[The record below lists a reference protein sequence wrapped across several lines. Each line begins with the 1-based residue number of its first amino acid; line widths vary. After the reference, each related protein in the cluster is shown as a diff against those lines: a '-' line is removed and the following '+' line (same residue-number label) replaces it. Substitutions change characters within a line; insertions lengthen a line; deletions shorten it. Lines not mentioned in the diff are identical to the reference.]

1 MSSKILLRRGTAAEW
16 SSANP
21 ILGTGELGIETDT
34 LKIKIGNGSST
45 WSQLSSYANVTPA
58 QLTSQINSLISAAP
72 ATLDTLNELAAA
84 INNDASFSTTV
95 NNLLT
100 GKVSKSGGDTI
111 TASTASTV
119 GLIVKGAASQT
130 ADLQQW
136 QNSAGEVQVSI
147 KPTSNLTNVLKF
159 TEQYSFAINWGNEA
173 ILSTSSG
180 ELVVSPYGPDR
191 AALIVKGKASQTDNL
206 QEWQNSSG
214 TVLASVSSVGNFY
227 VGNTFSNFGGQTI
240 NGGYVTIAGSLP
252 AIKPL
257 LIRGAASQ
265 TANLQE
271 WQRSDGAIL
280 SSVSS
285 DGTTTLGSMQITA
298 GTHKAYGPFE
308 ILNNA
313 AGNSIFSVIGSSQGA
328 YGSLTIG
335 IKNTDNA
342 NNRNWRLLVGGGGFA
357 GQSGNYIGEGGLVFT
372 ENNPND
378 SSSADRAGF
387 RRGGQ
392 FALGGL
398 NTYSAS
404 LSVTPLSTSTIG
416 QVIRANA
423 SQTANLQE
431 WQQSDG
437 SATYIIDA
445 NGHMYASGSRGLYLN
460 TGFIGDT
467 RFAVASNGA
476 SQIGMIIRGS
486 GSQTANLTEWRNGS
500 DAVLAKVDSAG
511 SITATNYNLS
521 NSLYNIKKTLKKTID
536 PAQNAIAGNTYD
548 LFQIQFSSSL
558 QGIFTMQVSIRNGGY
573 GQSMSYTLPVTYVMD
588 WLSQYGIT
596 NPFTD
601 SSTWVDLTPITFAPR
616 HLMTNDYLKFQARVN
631 NNTIF
636 FRIKLTGQL
645 TSNPLFDVYIQHSE
659 EFANSTVTELSSTG
673 TDFTT
678 SGVLPNFLSSK
689 AGTTAI
695 FNPLTITSSVAA
707 NVPLIAK
714 GAASQ
719 TGDLTQWQNSV
730 GTVLSVVDSAGRIVL
745 GRGSQL
751 ASATF
756 TIQGNTSTYSPDN
769 TSALAN
775 RIIFLRGNTGGNLMA
790 LTSKGDAAQ
799 GVAALV
805 ITNGGFSTEI
815 TGFGYNGNI
824 YTNLQSASTVG
835 LTIKGAISQTANLQ
849 EWQNSSGT
857 VLAKVESTGIFNV
870 NNIANSTL
878 TTALVMDN
886 SGVGTGT
893 GTQII
898 FRYGGGNYASISSV
912 YSGSP
917 TGPDMIFNVGST
929 GAARMRIDNRGTV
942 TINGFQADAQGLIIK
957 GFASQTAN
965 LQEWQNSFGTV
976 TSKINSSGDLGV
988 NYITSVIGGGSQL
1001 SFTNNAEITAYTDN
1015 AARKVLVVKAFASQT
1030 ANLTEWQNSNG
1041 TVLVSISSDGVINKT
1056 GTTNIGP
1063 VLTFANPGVGQDTRF
1078 NFTKSSDAAWLS
1090 VVERSSDNTYYEFGM
1105 SDNPTGGDYFQ
1116 WKFDNYES
1124 AGQGWMPIQIGAM
1137 ATRFTSAVSNWGSYS
1152 IPANTPF
1159 TTLNASASSST
1170 DFQVNKYFPT
1180 NNTAQVL
1187 NKDSGS
1193 GTGTVTLNAQSFTG
1207 TARLG
1212 YWITIE
1218 SGGTTFSWGN
1228 GFTASTPIATG
1239 VAITGSAQTLS
1250 NGVSITLSLT
1260 NHVAG
1265 DRWSFLCF
1273 PRPTVGIG
1281 GDPLLTSMHTVYTAA
1296 AVVGSIIRAAT
1307 SQTANLQEWQDSA
1320 GTIRSYIQSDGR
1332 FVSTLPIRTNSVG
1345 AVGVID
1351 QTIGQFTIF
1360 TDSATRVG
1368 LGIKGAASQTADL
1381 QQWQNSAGTVMAHI
1395 NSIGTFTNRMQI
1407 YADNTQ
1413 SGSFSLVARTNYGTV
1428 TPVSIQAA
1436 ASQTA
1441 DLTQWVNSANTVLAS
1456 ISSSGNLLAGD
1467 ISVGNSSA
1475 YGVGSFGTG
1484 SNSIQQLLIA
1494 NGAAGR
1500 IGLIVKGAASQT
1512 ANLQE
1517 WQNSSG
1523 TVLSRVD
1530 SGGIGRFTYFRIGS
1544 TLDGLYTTSIS
1555 NPAANLAGLAIR
1567 GADAQTANLT
1577 EWQNSAGTVL
1587 AKVQSG
1593 GEISSLGFISTYNSY
1608 MYSGDA
1614 TATPLRVIG
1623 TASQTGDLQRWQ
1635 NSSGTVLT
1643 KIESGGAVN
1652 ISPTST
1658 PNGYSLYLIGAGS
1671 SGIVTMKST
1680 ATSAHAI
1687 QLQNSAN
1694 TVVFKMDLEGRIVP
1708 SSASSI
1714 GLIIRGA
1721 DSQTAN
1727 LQEWQD
1733 SSANVLLSV
1742 SGNTANMDVRTIGN
1756 FYLRTSNNNSINIQ
1770 PYVSAGGPAATFTYN
1785 SIVLGTQAPITAA
1798 SATAQAI
1805 IVKGFASQTANLQE
1819 WQNSSGTVLAR
1830 VDSNGSIYSGL
1841 NLYVSNAAL
1850 FTTSASNYYN
1860 ATVSIDSQGAAYS
1873 GLVIRGR
1880 ASQTANL
1887 QEWQNNSGT
1896 VLAKITASGALD
1908 VTAITVNGAA
1918 ITSTPSTSDVE
1929 LMNIMGA
1936 Y

>member
-21 ILGTGELGIETDT
+21 ILGNGELGIETDT

-72 ATLDTLNELAAA
+72 STLDTLNELAAA

-111 TASTASTV
+111 TSSTASTV

-159 TEQYSFAINWGNEA
+159 TEQWSFAINWGNEA

-180 ELVVSPYGPDR
+180 ELVVSPFGPER
-191 AALIVKGKASQTDNL
+191 AALVVKGKASQTDNL
-206 QEWQNSSG
+206 QEWQNSAGTTLAIIDSAGNWFNSRMYLGAYALYDSRLNINTLNASDKGIVIRGVTSQTGNLQEWQNTGG

-271 WQRSDGAIL
+271 WQRSDGTIL

-313 AGNSIFSVIGSSQGA
+313 SGNSAFSIIGFGQSA
-328 YGSLTIG
+328 NGSLTIG

-342 NNRNWRLLVGGGGFA
+342 NNRNWQLLVGGGGFA
-357 GQSGNYIGEGGLVFT
+357 GQSGNYIGEGGLIFT
-372 ENNPND
+372 EKNPND

-404 LSVTPLSTSTIG
+404 LSVTPLSISTIG

-423 SQTANLQE
+423 SQYANLQE

-437 SATYIIDA
+437 SATYIIDS
-445 NGHMYASGSRGLYLN
+445 NGHMYASSSRGLYLN

-467 RFAVASNGA
+467 RFAVASVGA
-476 SQIGMIIRGS
+476 SQIGMIIRGNA
-486 GSQTANLTEWRNGS
+486 SQTANLTEWRNGS

-558 QGIFTMQVSIRNGGY
+558 QGIFTMQVSIRNAGY

-631 NNTIF
+631 SNTIF

-707 NVPLIAK
+707 NVPLIIK
-714 GAASQ
+714 SAASQ
-719 TGDLTQWQNSV
+719 TGDLQQWQNST
-730 GTVLSVVDSAGRIVL
+730 GTVLSKIDATGNAQFAGFNV
-745 GRGSQL
+745 QN
-751 ASATF
+751 SAT
-756 TIQGNTSTYSPDN
+756 I
-769 TSALAN
+769 
-775 RIIFLRGNTGGNLMA
+775 
-790 LTSKGDAAQ
+790 
-799 GVAALV
+799 
-805 ITNGGFSTEI
+805 NGT
-815 TGFGYNGNI
+815 I
-824 YTNLQSASTVG
+824 YTQAIGSTSDYAGSAISINSGKAVVMTPAAASVG
-835 LTIKGAISQTANLQ
+835 LVIKGAASQTANLQ

-929 GAARMRIDNRGTV
+929 GAPRMRIDNNGNVGINQLLPGQKLDVVGAGRFTGGAYAANQAVTHLEFVTGSSSSGFTHRIVGNTDSAGTPRLSFQTATNATGGSSEVLSIRNDVGSVYV
-942 TINGFQADAQGLIIK
+942 TPYSLSSAGLIVK
-957 GFASQTAN
+957 GFTSQTAN
-965 LQEWQNSFGTV
+965 LQEWQNSAGTV
-976 TSKINSSGDLGV
+976 HLKVAANGDLISGNNTFIGAAYGQIMVRGATDYGASVNINTGYLGTVGLIIRGQASQASDLQQWQNSSGTVLANVKENGNAGFTGITTNGKTATANYDSVFFNLGIGASSNNV
-988 NYITSVIGGGSQL
+988 SWFRVKGSGIADIVSVFEGTNGQTGNLTQWR
-1001 SFTNNAEITAYTDN
+1001 NNAGTI
-1015 AARKVLVVKAFASQT
+1015 LSSFS
-1030 ANLTEWQNSNG
+1030 SNG
-1041 TVLVSISSDGVINKT
+1041 RLAINT
-1056 GTTNIGP
+1056 
-1063 VLTFANPGVGQDTRF
+1063 
-1078 NFTKSSDAAWLS
+1078 SSDAGGRALYVVQPNGGYGS
-1090 VVERSSDNTYYEFGM
+1090 VFEGVGTIPNVTIYAAA
-1105 SDNPTGGDYFQ
+1105 GGV
-1116 WKFDNYES
+1116 
-1124 AGQGWMPIQIGAM
+1124 GL
-1137 ATRFTSAVSNWGSYS
+1137 V
-1152 IPANTPF
+1152 
-1159 TTLNASASSST
+1159 
-1170 DFQVNKYFPT
+1170 
-1180 NNTAQVL
+1180 
-1187 NKDSGS
+1187 
-1193 GTGTVTLNAQSFTG
+1193 
-1207 TARLG
+1207 
-1212 YWITIE
+1212 
-1218 SGGTTFSWGN
+1218 
-1228 GFTASTPIATG
+1228 
-1239 VAITGSAQTLS
+1239 
-1250 NGVSITLSLT
+1250 
-1260 NHVAG
+1260 VAG
-1265 DRWSFLCF
+1265 S
-1273 PRPTVGIG
+1273 
-1281 GDPLLTSMHTVYTAA
+1281 
-1296 AVVGSIIRAAT
+1296 
-1307 SQTANLQEWQDSA
+1307 
-1320 GTIRSYIQSDGR
+1320 
-1332 FVSTLPIRTNSVG
+1332 
-1345 AVGVID
+1345 
-1351 QTIGQFTIF
+1351 
-1360 TDSATRVG
+1360 
-1368 LGIKGAASQTADL
+1368 ASQTADL
-1381 QQWQNSAGTVMAHI
+1381 QQWQDSAGTV
-1395 NSIGTFTNRMQI
+1395 IGRIDGQ
-1407 YADNTQ
+1407 
-1413 SGSFSLVARTNYGTV
+1413 YGTIRS
-1428 TPVSIQAA
+1428 VSGI
-1436 ASQTA
+1436 
-1441 DLTQWVNSANTVLAS
+1441 DLTNTYTGASTITARVNYPSTIPVT
-1456 ISSSGNLLAGD
+1456 I
-1467 ISVGNSSA
+1467 I
-1475 YGVGSFGTG
+1475 
-1484 SNSIQQLLIA
+1484 
-1494 NGAAGR
+1494 
-1500 IGLIVKGAASQT
+1500 GAASQT
-1512 ANLQE
+1512 ANLQ
-1517 WQNSSG
+1517 Q
-1523 TVLSRVD
+1523 
-1530 SGGIGRFTYFRIGS
+1530 
-1544 TLDGLYTTSIS
+1544 
-1555 NPAANLAGLAIR
+1555 
-1567 GADAQTANLT
+1567 
-1577 EWQNSAGTVL
+1577 WQNSAGTLL
-1587 AKVQSG
+1587 ARIQSDGAFVSDFITGVSFVTSTGKMRTG
-1593 GEISSLGFISTYNSY
+1593 GATNYGAQMEVTT
-1608 MYSGDA
+1608 
-1614 TATPLRVIG
+1614 TATTNIG
-1623 TASQTGDLQRWQ
+1623 Q
-1635 NSSGTVLT
+1635 
-1643 KIESGGAVN
+1643 
-1652 ISPTST
+1652 
-1658 PNGYSLYLIGAGS
+1658 
-1671 SGIVTMKST
+1671 
-1680 ATSAHAI
+1680 
-1687 QLQNSAN
+1687 
-1694 TVVFKMDLEGRIVP
+1694 
-1708 SSASSI
+1708 
-1714 GLIIRGA
+1714 
-1721 DSQTAN
+1721 
-1727 LQEWQD
+1727 
-1733 SSANVLLSV
+1733 
-1742 SGNTANMDVRTIGN
+1742 
-1756 FYLRTSNNNSINIQ
+1756 
-1770 PYVSAGGPAATFTYN
+1770 
-1785 SIVLGTQAPITAA
+1785 
-1798 SATAQAI
+1798 
-1805 IVKGFASQTANLQE
+1805 
-1819 WQNSSGTVLAR
+1819 
-1830 VDSNGSIYSGL
+1830 
-1841 NLYVSNAAL
+1841 
-1850 FTTSASNYYN
+1850 
-1860 ATVSIDSQGAAYS
+1860 
-1873 GLVIRGR
+1873 VIRGI

-1918 ITSTPSTSDVE
+1918 ITSTPTTSDVE

>member
-111 TASTASTV
+111 TSSTASTV

-130 ADLQQW
+130 ANLQQW
-136 QNSAGEVQVSI
+136 QNSAGTSVFQVWNDGAIDNESNGTGTNTLTQTRI
-147 KPTSNLTNVLKF
+147 TSKSNVL
-159 TEQYSFAINWGNEA
+159 TLRIRGA
-173 ILSTSSG
+173 
-180 ELVVSPYGPDR
+180 
-191 AALIVKGKASQTDNL
+191 ASQTANL
-206 QEWQNSSG
+206 QEWQNSAGTTLAIIDSAGNWFNSRMYLGAYELYDSRLNINTLNASDKGIVIRGVTSQTGNLQEWQNTGG

-271 WQRSDGAIL
+271 WQRSDGTIL

-308 ILNNA
+308 ILNDA
-313 AGNSIFSVIGSSQGA
+313 SGNSAFSIIGFGQSA
-328 YGSLTIG
+328 NGSLTIG

-342 NNRNWRLLVGGGGFA
+342 NNRNWQLAVGGGVYA
-357 GQSGNYIGEGGLVFT
+357 GQSGNFLGEGGLLFI
-372 ENNPND
+372 EKNPND

-404 LSVTPLSTSTIG
+404 LSVTPLSTSTKG

-423 SQTANLQE
+423 SQSANLQE

-445 NGHMYASGSRGLYLN
+445 NGHMYASSSRGLYLN
-460 TGFIGDT
+460 TGFISDT

-476 SQIGMIIRGS
+476 SQIGMIIRGNA
-486 GSQTANLTEWRNGS
+486 SQTANLTEWRNGS

-689 AGTTAI
+689 AGATSI
-695 FNPLTITSSVAA
+695 FNPVTITSS
-707 NVPLIAK
+707 L
-714 GAASQ
+714 
-719 TGDLTQWQNSV
+719 
-730 GTVLSVVDSAGRIVL
+730 
-745 GRGSQL
+745 
-751 ASATF
+751 
-756 TIQGNTSTYSPDN
+756 
-769 TSALAN
+769 
-775 RIIFLRGNTGGNLMA
+775 
-790 LTSKGDAAQ
+790 
-799 GVAALV
+799 
-805 ITNGGFSTEI
+805 
-815 TGFGYNGNI
+815 
-824 YTNLQSASTVG
+824 ASTVPLKIKSATSQSANLQEWQSPG
-835 LTIKGAISQTANLQ
+835 GSVISRIDSNGVFNAAAYDFGVSVGYPEIIWGGNNTTATIRREYRSSISKFGITTGTFHFGSNPDNANFALTDNQVGVFARSTTLPSFIIKSVASQTANLQ
-849 EWQNSSGT
+849 EWQDSSGT

-929 GAARMRIDNRGTV
+929 GAPRMRIDNNGNVGINQLLPGQKLDVVGAGRFTGGAYAANQAVTHLEFVTGSSSSGFTHRIVGNTDSAGTPRLSFQTATNATGGSSEVLSIRNDVGSVYV
-942 TINGFQADAQGLIIK
+942 TPYSLSSAGLIVK
-957 GFASQTAN
+957 GFTSQTAN
-965 LQEWQNSFGTV
+965 LQEWQNSAGTV
-976 TSKINSSGDLGV
+976 HLKVAANGDL
-988 NYITSVIGGGSQL
+988 ISGS
-1001 SFTNNAEITAYTDN
+1001 N
-1015 AARKVLVVKAFASQT
+1015 
-1030 ANLTEWQNSNG
+1030 
-1041 TVLVSISSDGVINKT
+1041 
-1056 GTTNIGP
+1056 
-1063 VLTFANPGVGQDTRF
+1063 TF
-1078 NFTKSSDAAWLS
+1078 
-1090 VVERSSDNTYYEFGM
+1090 
-1105 SDNPTGGDYFQ
+1105 
-1116 WKFDNYES
+1116 
-1124 AGQGWMPIQIGAM
+1124 IGAAYGQIM
-1137 ATRFTSAVSNWGSYS
+1137 VRGAIDYGASVN
-1152 IPANTPF
+1152 INTGY
-1159 TTLNASASSST
+1159 A
-1170 DFQVNKYFPT
+1170 
-1180 NNTAQVL
+1180 
-1187 NKDSGS
+1187 
-1193 GTGTVTLNAQSFTG
+1193 GTFGL
-1207 TARLG
+1207 
-1212 YWITIE
+1212 
-1218 SGGTTFSWGN
+1218 
-1228 GFTASTPIATG
+1228 
-1239 VAITGSAQTLS
+1239 
-1250 NGVSITLSLT
+1250 
-1260 NHVAG
+1260 
-1265 DRWSFLCF
+1265 
-1273 PRPTVGIG
+1273 
-1281 GDPLLTSMHTVYTAA
+1281 
-1296 AVVGSIIRAAT
+1296 IIR
-1307 SQTANLQEWQDSA
+1307 
-1320 GTIRSYIQSDGR
+1320 G
-1332 FVSTLPIRTNSVG
+1332 F
-1345 AVGVID
+1345 
-1351 QTIGQFTIF
+1351 
-1360 TDSATRVG
+1360 
-1368 LGIKGAASQTADL
+1368 ASQTADL
-1381 QQWQNSAGTVMAHI
+1381 QQWQDSAGTVMGRI
-1395 NSIGTFTNRMQI
+1395 DGQ
-1407 YADNTQ
+1407 
-1413 SGSFSLVARTNYGTV
+1413 YGTIRS
-1428 TPVSIQAA
+1428 VSGI
-1436 ASQTA
+1436 
-1441 DLTQWVNSANTVLAS
+1441 DLTNT
-1456 ISSSGNLLAGD
+1456 
-1467 ISVGNSSA
+1467 
-1475 YGVGSFGTG
+1475 YTG
-1484 SNSIQQLLIA
+1484 STTITARVNYPNTIP
-1494 NGAAGR
+1494 
-1500 IGLIVKGAASQT
+1500 IVIIGAASQT
-1512 ANLQE
+1512 ASLQQ
-1517 WQNSSG
+1517 WQSSTG
-1523 TVLSRVD
+1523 SVGAYVASDGSFITRGSLI
-1530 SGGIGRFTYFRIGS
+1530 GGS
-1544 TLDGLYTTSIS
+1544 
-1555 NPAANLAGLAIR
+1555 
-1567 GADAQTANLT
+1567 
-1577 EWQNSAGTVL
+1577 
-1587 AKVQSG
+1587 
-1593 GEISSLGFISTYNSY
+1593 
-1608 MYSGDA
+1608 YSGSA
-1614 TATPLRVIG
+1614 LFGV
-1623 TASQTGDLQRWQ
+1623 Q
-1635 NSSGTVLT
+1635 NYSTTQVV
-1643 KIESGGAVN
+1643 AV
-1652 ISPTST
+1652 
-1658 PNGYSLYLIGAGS
+1658 
-1671 SGIVTMKST
+1671 
-1680 ATSAHAI
+1680 
-1687 QLQNSAN
+1687 
-1694 TVVFKMDLEGRIVP
+1694 
-1708 SSASSI
+1708 
-1714 GLIIRGA
+1714 
-1721 DSQTAN
+1721 
-1727 LQEWQD
+1727 
-1733 SSANVLLSV
+1733 
-1742 SGNTANMDVRTIGN
+1742 
-1756 FYLRTSNNNSINIQ
+1756 
-1770 PYVSAGGPAATFTYN
+1770 
-1785 SIVLGTQAPITAA
+1785 
-1798 SATAQAI
+1798 
-1805 IVKGFASQTANLQE
+1805 VKGA
-1819 WQNSSGTVLAR
+1819 
-1830 VDSNGSIYSGL
+1830 
-1841 NLYVSNAAL
+1841 
-1850 FTTSASNYYN
+1850 
-1860 ATVSIDSQGAAYS
+1860 
-1873 GLVIRGR
+1873 

-1918 ITSTPSTSDVE
+1918 ITSTPTTSDVE